1 MVLHTCLALS
11 PMLFLRIVNSHPAG
25 GATLGTILKCRV
37 KKKRQS
43 RDESQQ
49 PAEQNV
55 TSCLWCHL
63 VIVVFWPPHSGHA
76 LNVEPD
82 EIVEG
87 GAGVEDDP
95 EEGHLV
101 LLLLFEKSP

>member
-1 MVLHTCLALS
+1 MMTKLNSNLHFNDCLE
-11 PMLFLRIVNSHPAG
+11 
-25 GATLGTILKCRV
+25 
-37 KKKRQS
+37 KKVEA
-43 RDESQQ
+43 D
-49 PAEQNV
+49 
-55 TSCLWCHL
+55 L